1 MRSLIADRREF
12 AGGLSLLVLGTGF
25 LIGSLRYELGSA
37 LDMGPGYFPT
47 ALSLLLIALA
57 VAMIARS
64 LKGPLDETVSDPC
77 DWRGVLTVVAAV
89 ALFGILIRGAGLYVA
104 LPASIL
110 LSSSASRPRRPLLAI
125 GLALG
130 MTVACDAVFRHALG
144 VPISPIGPWLI
155 P

>member
-1 MRSLIADRREF
+1 MRSPIADRREF

-64 LKGPLDETVSDPC
+64 LKGPLDETVSDPF

-144 VPISPIGPWLI
+144 VPISAIGPWLI